1 MAESS
6 VTSPI
11 YLDETAKANGGK
23 LDLLNATLLGMSASL
38 GVLAKAQTGVFE
50 EMDYNAIKA
59 VVDAGSAPITFPT
72 GTQLVNTYTGKDG
85 KAYD

>member
-38 GVLAKAQTGVFE
+38 GVLAKGQTGILRRWIITPSRPLWTL
-50 EMDYNAIKA
+50 A
-59 VVDAGSAPITFPT
+59 APRSPSPP
-72 GTQLVNTYTGKDG
+72 
-85 KAYD
+85 APSW